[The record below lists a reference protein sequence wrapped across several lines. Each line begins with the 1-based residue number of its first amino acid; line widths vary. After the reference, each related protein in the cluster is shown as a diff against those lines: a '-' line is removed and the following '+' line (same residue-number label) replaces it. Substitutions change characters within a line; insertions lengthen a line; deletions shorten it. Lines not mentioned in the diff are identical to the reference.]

1 MTDKDIY
8 ENVEKE
14 RKLLSTCY
22 KRCFW
27 VAVVMIATV
36 AICYMLTGCT
46 TTKYVP
52 VVEHHTEYVTKTDTF
67 IKRDSIY
74 CQDSTSIHD
83 KGDTVLIEK
92 WHTEYRDRWRET
104 VHTDS
109 FIKRDSI
116 PVPYPVEKKL
126 TKWQQTKLDW
136 GGEAIIALIVFMFII
151 IWLIIKRMQQRQ
163 HNE

>member
-1 MTDKDIY
+1 MTDKEIY
-8 ENVEKE
+8 ENAEKE
-14 RKLLSTCY
+14 RKLLADCY

-27 VAVVMIATV
+27 VAVTMIATV
-36 AICYMLTGCT
+36 AICYVLTGCT

-67 IKRDSIY
+67 IQKDSIF
-74 CQDSTSIHD
+74 CHDSTYIHD

-92 WHTEYRDRWRET
+92 WHTKYIDRWHESVR
-104 VHTDS
+104 TDS

-136 GGEAIIALIVFMFII
+136 GGEAIIAVSLILFVI
-151 IWLIIKRMQQRQ
+151 IWLIIKRVQR

>member
-1 MTDKDIY
+1 MID
-8 ENVEKE
+8 ENYREDDFMEE
-14 RKLLSTCY
+14 REMIENCY

-27 VAVVMIATV
+27 TAATMIV
-36 AICYMLTGCT
+36 IMAICCMLAGCT

-52 VVEHHTEYVTKTDTF
+52 VVEHHTEYITKTDTF
-67 IKRDSIY
+67 IQKDSIF
-74 CQDSTSIHD
+74 CHDSTYIHD

-92 WHTEYRDRWRET
+92 WHTKYIDKWHET
-104 VHTDS
+104 VRTDS

-136 GGEAIIALIVFMFII
+136 GGEAIIAVSLLLFII
-151 IWLIIKRMQQRQ
+151 IWLIIKRMQR
-163 HNE
+163 H

>member
-1 MTDKDIY
+1 MNDYYD
-8 ENVEKE
+8 EKLM
-14 RKLLSTCY
+14 RSGDSYRAVGICLVGIATLVIFALLSS
-22 KRCFW
+22 
-27 VAVVMIATV
+27 
-36 AICYMLTGCT
+36 CT

-67 IKRDSIY
+67 IQKDSIF
-74 CQDSTSIHD
+74 CHDSTYIHD

-92 WHTEYRDRWRET
+92 WHTKYIDRWHESVR
-104 VHTDS
+104 TDS

-136 GGEAIIALIVFMFII
+136 GGEAILALMVLMFII
-151 IWLIIKRMQQRQ
+151 IWLIIKRVQRHQ
-163 HNE
+163 NE